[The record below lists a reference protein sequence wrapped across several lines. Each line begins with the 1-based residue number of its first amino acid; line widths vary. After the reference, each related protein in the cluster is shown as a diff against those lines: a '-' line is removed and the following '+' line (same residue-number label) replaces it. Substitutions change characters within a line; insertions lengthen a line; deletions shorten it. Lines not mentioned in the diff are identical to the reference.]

1 MPDRRAVFSAALIVF
16 ATALLVLGVVYA
28 GFRLRALLVWII
40 LAAILA
46 IGLRPFVQRM
56 ERSRRV
62 GRGAAASIAFLVV
75 IALAAGLLL
84 AIGIPAS
91 RQVQAFLADT
101 NQYIY
106 LLRERWVRFQQSA
119 PWLPDL
125 TATVDRLLAELKAR
139 ATPEGREVAALGLG
153 ALRVVGAGLTVL
165 VMAFYMLLTP
175 PRPIRWV
182 AWLFP
187 PDQRPRLD
195 VAVTRMGQRFQRWLR
210 AQAILSAVVGLAS
223 FAGLLAL
230 GIPYP
235 HLLALVAAVG
245 ELLPTFGPI
254 LAAVPAVLVAMF
266 LSAEATLSVIA
277 LAAGIQILEN
287 YVLVPKIMREVVGLS
302 PLATIIGLIAGYELF
317 GIVGALL
324 AVPMVAALE
333 ILVPEL
339 ATALASHA
347 PLSDGGAGQPQPAEP
362 RQASGGARAPRVPA
376 HGKEYEP
383 ADDHHAAG

>member
-56 ERSRRV
+56 ERSRRI
-62 GRGAAASIAFLVV
+62 GRGAAAAIAFLVV

-101 NQYIY
+101 NQYVY

-125 TATVDRLLAELKAR
+125 TATVDRLLAELKSR

-153 ALRVVGAGLTVL
+153 VLRVAGAGLTVL

-362 RQASGGARAPRVPA
+362 RQASGGARAARVPA

-383 ADDHHAAG
+383 GDDHHAAG